1 MKASVVRILQY
12 PSHMALLRAL
22 PLSLALVLSLSAC
35 EQAAVTWIDREADA
49 TNLPSP
55 LVYPP
60 YLATDSALVA
70 ATDYADFLLMLDLLR
85 EAGAPTLLIPALEA
99 LPESRE
105 TVTSHA
111 MLAPVQTGPAPQT
124 PLGNGDRPVDTLRCA
139 RSLRVASAG
148 ARGDVAVWWSR
159 GAGGRVRLVA
169 AWRDGALPND
179 TIAASGSPTEATAPF
194 WRGPIMVDSLDQGP
208 GDAQAAD
215 RGAYGCARPAPSVAV
230 DTRHGYVHVTYALT
244 GPEGPGVF
252 YAHQMDPRSAFEPPV
267 AIIYGDR
274 LGDARLAVSGDA
286 VAVVYEDPNS
296 SIGRRRI
303 GLAISRT
310 SGHLF
315 EDRLTASSATANAR
329 DPHVALR
336 GRAVVIGWSETA
348 ADSADPVFRL
358 RRARISP

>member
-1 MKASVVRILQY
+1 MRILQY

-22 PLSLALVLSLSAC
+22 PLSFALLLSLSAC
-35 EQAAVTWIDREADA
+35 EQAVVTWIDKEADA

-55 LVYPP
+55 LLYPP

-70 ATDYADFLLMLDLLR
+70 ATDYAEFLLVQDLLR
-85 EAGAPTLLIPALEA
+85 EAGAPTLLMPALEA
-99 LPESRE
+99 LPESKE
-105 TVTSHA
+105 AITSHA

-124 PLGNGDRPVDTLRCA
+124 PLGNDDRPIDTLRCA
-139 RSLRVASAG
+139 RSLRMASAG
-148 ARGDVAVWWSR
+148 ERGDVAVWWSR
-159 GAGGRVRLVA
+159 GVAGRVRLVA
-169 AWRDGALPND
+169 AWRDGVQSTDSITVASAPS
-179 TIAASGSPTEATAPF
+179 AAAARF

-230 DTRHGYVHVTYALT
+230 DARHGYVHVTYALT

-296 SIGRRRI
+296 STGRRRI

-329 DPHVALR
+329 DPHVAVR

-348 ADSADPVFRL
+348 ADSADPIFRL